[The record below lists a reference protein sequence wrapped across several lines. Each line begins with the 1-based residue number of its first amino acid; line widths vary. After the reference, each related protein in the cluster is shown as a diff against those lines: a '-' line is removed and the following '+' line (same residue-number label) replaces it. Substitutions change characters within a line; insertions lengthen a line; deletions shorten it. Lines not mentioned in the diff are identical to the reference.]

1 MCQSRA
7 DIFLYFIYFFY
18 VLLLR
23 NKVVPRISESEMVSL
38 KRAGSDRGQVG
49 YYMNIGN
56 VDSMIA
62 NEGDTPTVKR
72 IKVVFSILNYN

>member
-1 MCQSRA
+1 
-7 DIFLYFIYFFY
+7 
-18 VLLLR
+18 
-23 NKVVPRISESEMVSL
+23 MVSL

>member
-1 MCQSRA
+1 
-7 DIFLYFIYFFY
+7 
-18 VLLLR
+18 
-23 NKVVPRISESEMVSL
+23 MVSL
-38 KRAGSDRGQVG
+38 KRTGSDRGQVG

-72 IKVVFSILNYN
+72 IKVVFNILNYN